1 VIHFT
6 IGTKK
11 AGRAD
16 ARGVGG
22 IQSTGFIKMATI

>member
-6 IGTKK
+6 IGIKK
-11 AGRAD
+11 AGRAG
-16 ARGVGG
+16 ARG